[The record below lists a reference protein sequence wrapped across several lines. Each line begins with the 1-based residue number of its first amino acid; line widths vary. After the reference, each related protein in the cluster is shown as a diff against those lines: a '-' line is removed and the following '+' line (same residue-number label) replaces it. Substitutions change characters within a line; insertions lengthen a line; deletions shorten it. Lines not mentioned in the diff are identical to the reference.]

1 MVNNPLFICMRCN
14 EYFKVMPGGY
24 RVRVI
29 RPTAMDVR
37 EDMIG
42 VADKFQ
48 ICPKCQDIDRLNETM
63 LEALGNLF
71 GRRKMGSLWYD

>member
-1 MVNNPLFICMRCN
+1 MVNDMLFFCIRCQ
-14 EYFKVMPGGY
+14 EYFKSMPGGY

-29 RPTAMDVR
+29 RPIAMDVR
-37 EDMIG
+37 EDTIG

-48 ICPKCQDIDRLNETM
+48 ICPKCQDIERLNETM

-71 GRRKMGSLWYD
+71 GRRKYSDEWDW